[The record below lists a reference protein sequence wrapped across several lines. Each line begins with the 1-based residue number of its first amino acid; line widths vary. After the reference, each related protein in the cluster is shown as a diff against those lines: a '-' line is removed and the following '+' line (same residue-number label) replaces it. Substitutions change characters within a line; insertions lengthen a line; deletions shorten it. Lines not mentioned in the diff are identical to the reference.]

1 LTSPREYLFGLEER
15 GIKFGLSNIRYML
28 QTTDNPHLKYHAV
41 HVAGTNGKGSVVAF
55 VSSVLRKAGF
65 KVGRYTSPHLVD
77 FSERIVVDDT
87 PVPDADLDKL
97 ILRFAPVAEKMAGM
111 EGLERPTY
119 FEFGTAL
126 AFQHFCDENVDFAVI
141 ETGLGGRLDS
151 TNVLEPEVL
160 SITNVEIDHTHYLGS
175 SIPRIA
181 FEKAGI
187 IRGSAPVVTAAR
199 YSEALEVIREKCSVT
214 GAPLYVHG
222 EDFNYTIEPIEFPR
236 QRMSFFSALGELHDL
251 VIPLAGSYQGENA
264 ALSAMICLILQERF
278 PQITEESIRDGFAV
292 TTWPCRFELLRTDPP
307 TIVDGGHNPSAAA
320 RVREEI
326 ERAFPGKEIILVLA
340 VSGDKDAAGIASVL
354 SPLAAKVIVT
364 TYGLTR
370 AMPAEKLYDIAC
382 RFSDNC
388 VMEPNLEAAV
398 ANADSSAGSDSL
410 VLIAGSL
417 YIGGE
422 AVQLFSGG
430 ASGSAPRGGC

>member
-1 LTSPREYLFGLEER
+1 
-15 GIKFGLSNIRYML
+15 ML
-28 QTTDNPHLKYHAV
+28 QTADNPQLKYHTV

-55 VSSVLRKAGF
+55 VCSALRKAGF

-77 FSERIVVDDT
+77 FSERIVVDGI

-97 ILRFAPVAEKMAGM
+97 ILQFAEVAERMPHI

-126 AFQHFCDENVDFAVI
+126 AFQHFCDEKVDFAVI

-151 TNVLEPEVL
+151 TNVIDPVVV

-175 SIPRIA
+175 SLPEIA

-187 IRGSAPVVTAAR
+187 IRGDAPVVTATR
-199 YSEALEVIREKCSVT
+199 HREALEVIAEKCRET
-214 GAPLYVHG
+214 GARLYVHG
-222 EDFNYTIEPIEFPR
+222 DDFNHTIEPIEFPL
-236 QRMSFFSALGELHDL
+236 QKMSFFSPLGELHDL
-251 VIPLAGSYQGENA
+251 VIPLPGAYQGENA
-264 ALSAMICLILQERF
+264 ALSAMICFLLRERY
-278 PQITEESIRDGFAV
+278 PQITEESVRDGFAA
-292 TTWPCRFELLRTDPP
+292 TTWPCRFGLLRKRPP
-307 TIVDGGHNPSAAA
+307 TIVDGGHNPAAA
-320 RVREEI
+320 SRVREEI
-326 ERAFPGKEIILVLA
+326 LRAFPGKEVILILA

-354 SPLAAKVIVT
+354 GPLAAKVIVT
-364 TYGLTR
+364 TYGLAR
-370 AMPAEKLYDIAC
+370 AMPAEKLYEIAR

-398 ANADSSAGSDSL
+398 ANADSSAGSNSL
-410 VLIAGSL
+410 VVIAGSL
-417 YIGGE
+417 YVAGE

-430 ASGSAPRGGC
+430 APGSGL

>member
-1 LTSPREYLFGLEER
+1 
-15 GIKFGLSNIRYML
+15 ML
-28 QTTDNPHLKYHAV
+28 QTAGNPQLKYHAV

-55 VSSVLRKAGF
+55 VGSVLGKAGF

-77 FSERIVVDDT
+77 FSERIVVDDI
-87 PVPDADLDKL
+87 PVSDADLDRL
-97 ILRFAPVAEKMAGM
+97 ILRFAPVAEEMAQI

-126 AFQHFCDENVDFAVI
+126 AFQHFCNENVDFAVI

-151 TNVLEPEVL
+151 TNVLEPEVVA
-160 SITNVEIDHTHYLGS
+160 ITNTEIDHTHYLGS
-175 SIPRIA
+175 SIPKIA

-187 IRGSAPVVTAAR
+187 IRGSAPVVTATR
-199 YSEALEVIREKCSVT
+199 YSEALEVIRDKCSAT
-214 GAPLYVHG
+214 DARLYVHG

-236 QRMSFFSALGELHDL
+236 QRMSFSSAFGELHDL
-251 VIPLAGSYQGENA
+251 VIPLAGAYQGENA
-264 ALSAMICLILQERF
+264 ALSAMICFILRERY
-278 PQITEESIRDGFAV
+278 PQITDECIRDGLVA
-292 TTWPCRFELLRTDPP
+292 TNWPCRLDLLRQEPP

-320 RVREEI
+320 RVREEV
-326 ERAFPGKEIILVLA
+326 ERAFPGREIILILA

-370 AMPAEKLYDIAC
+370 AMPAEKLYEIAC

-398 ANADSSAGSDSL
+398 ATADSSAGSDSL

-422 AVQLFSGG
+422 AVQLFSSGTSG
-430 ASGSAPRGGC
+430 AAF

>member
-1 LTSPREYLFGLEER
+1 
-15 GIKFGLSNIRYML
+15 ML
-28 QTTDNPHLKYHAV
+28 QTVDNPHLKYHAV
-41 HVAGTNGKGSVVAF
+41 HVGGTNGKGSVVAF

-97 ILRFAPVAEKMAGM
+97 ILRFAPVAERMAQID
-111 EGLERPTY
+111 GLERPTY

-151 TNVLEPEVL
+151 TNVLEPEAL

-175 SIPRIA
+175 SIPKIA

-187 IRGSAPVVTAAR
+187 IRGSAPVVTATR
-199 YSEALEVIREKCSVT
+199 HSEALEVIREKCRVT

-222 EDFNYTIEPIEFPR
+222 EDFSYTIEPIEFPR
-236 QRMSFFSALGELHDL
+236 QRMSFSSALGELHDL

-264 ALSAMICLILQERF
+264 ALSAMICLIMKERF
-278 PQITEESIRDGFAV
+278 PKVTDESIRDGFAA
-292 TTWPCRFELLRTDPP
+292 TTWPCRLELLRTDPP

-430 ASGSAPRGGC
+430 ASGSAPHGGR

>member
-15 GIKFGLSNIRYML
+15 GIKFGLSNIRHML
-28 QTTDNPHLKYHAV
+28 QTAGNPQLKYHTV

-55 VSSVLRKAGF
+55 VGSVLGKAGF

-77 FSERIVVDDT
+77 FSERIVVDGT

-97 ILRFAPVAEKMAGM
+97 ILRFAPVAEQMAEI

-151 TNVLEPEVL
+151 TNVLKPEVVA
-160 SITNVEIDHTHYLGS
+160 ITNTEIDHTHYLGDS
-175 SIPRIA
+175 LAKIA

-187 IRGSAPVVTAAR
+187 IHGGAPVVTATR
-199 YSEALEVIREKCSVT
+199 HIEALEVIREKCLETSVS
-214 GAPLYVHG
+214 LYVHG
-222 EDFNYTIEPIEFPR
+222 DDFNHTIEPIEFPR
-236 QRMSFFSALGELHDL
+236 QRMSFFSALGELRDL
-251 VIPLAGSYQGENA
+251 IIPLAGSYQGENA
-264 ALSAMICLILQERF
+264 ALSAMMCLILKERY
-278 PQITEESIRDGFAV
+278 PQITDECIRDGFAA
-292 TTWPCRFELLRTDPP
+292 TTWPCRLELLRKEPL

-320 RVREEI
+320 RVREEV
-326 ERAFPGKEIILVLA
+326 ERAFPGKEIILILA
-340 VSGDKDAAGIASVL
+340 VSGDKDAAGIVSVL
-354 SPLAAKVIVT
+354 SPLASKIIVT
-364 TYGLTR
+364 TYGLAR
-370 AMPAEKLYDIAC
+370 AMPAEKLFEIAC

-388 VMEPNLEAAV
+388 VMERDLESAV
-398 ANADSSAGSDSL
+398 ATADSSAGSDSL

-422 AVQLFSGG
+422 AVQLFSSG
-430 ASGSAPRGGC
+430 AS

>member
-1 LTSPREYLFGLEER
+1 MIAPREYLFGLEER
-15 GIKFGLSNIRYML
+15 GIKFGLSNIRHML
-28 QTTDNPHLKYHAV
+28 QTADNPQLKYHTV

-55 VSSVLRKAGF
+55 VCSALRKAGF

-77 FSERIVVDDT
+77 FSERIVVDNK
-87 PVPDADLDKL
+87 PIPDVDLDRL
-97 ILRFAPVAEKMAGM
+97 ILRFAPLAEQMIEM

-126 AFQHFCDENVDFAVI
+126 AFQHFCDEKVDFAVI

-151 TNVLEPEVL
+151 TNVLEPEVVA
-160 SITNVEIDHTHYLGS
+160 ITNVEIDHTHYLGS
-175 SIPRIA
+175 SLPKIA

-187 IRGSAPVVTAAR
+187 VHHGAPVVTATDHP
-199 YSEALEVIREKCSVT
+199 EALEVIREKCREMR
-214 GAPLYVHG
+214 APLYVHG
-222 EDFNYTIEPIEFPR
+222 DDFNHTIEPVEFPL
-236 QRMSFFSALGELHDL
+236 QRMSFFSPLGELRDL
-251 VIPLAGSYQGENA
+251 LIPLAGSYQGENA
-264 ALSAMICLILQERF
+264 AMSAMICLILKERY
-278 PQITEESIRDGFAV
+278 PQITEEAIRDGFAA
-292 TTWPCRFELLRTDPP
+292 TTWPCRFELLRTNPP
-307 TIVDGGHNPSAAA
+307 TIVDGGHNPSAAS

-326 ERAFPGKEIILVLA
+326 ERAFPGKQIILVLA

-370 AMPAEKLYDIAC
+370 AMPAEKLYEIAR

-388 VMEPNLEAAV
+388 VMEPNLKAAL
-398 ANADSSAGSDSL
+398 ANADSSAGHNSL

-417 YIGGE
+417 YIAGE
-422 AVQLFSGG
+422 AAQFFSRH
-430 ASGSAPRGGC
+430 ASGAEL